1 MKAFVGISREKAYP
15 WHSNAAA
22 FHPHSTPAVRPRD
35 IKGGPLSRFTLYK
48 PTKATRLKIE
58 KKSQGLATEK
68 SRVSYL
74 KHPTR
79 EIPIASEDL
88 DVGVEEKEAWR
99 AKAKVVEG
107 HFLSLCLFVDE
118 RYAFGLCHLISVP
131 VCKDSGVRK
140 PRVIALMAGRSVLE
154 FMVSRSRGDR
164 PMSALV
170 ASGNGE
176 KADAIVHNSTLLI
189 DNPGRITRFN
199 PSRVEKKSFL
209 LAYNYHPR
217 GRERICQSGFL
228 IYFGV
233 TTPEPRWKP
242 RQNERSMRRDP
253 PIDQPKSFDLVDLTS
268 STLLHGL
275 SSCEA
280 FSSLP

>member
-1 MKAFVGISREKAYP
+1 MRAFVGISREKAYP

-22 FHPHSTPAVRPRD
+22 FHPHSTPAVHPRD

-58 KKSQGLATEK
+58 KKSRGLATEK

-99 AKAKVVEG
+99 AKAKVCLWP
-107 HFLSLCLFVDE
+107 LSFNIG
-118 RYAFGLCHLISVP
+118 AGMQGLGG
-131 VCKDSGVRK
+131 KEASGDRFDGWAV
-140 PRVIALMAGRSVLE
+140 
-154 FMVSRSRGDR
+154 RSRIYD
-164 PMSALV
+164 
-170 ASGNGE
+170 
-176 KADAIVHNSTLLI
+176 
-189 DNPGRITRFN
+189 
-199 PSRVEKKSFL
+199 
-209 LAYNYHPR
+209 PR

-233 TTPEPRWKP
+233 TTPEARWRP

-280 FSSLP
+280 FSSLA